1 MVLSLKDDFSPSRM
15 FGDVPIHVR
24 LLRMGGCN
32 GHLVDEA
39 IGVLLNILR
48 YTVLPTTKN
57 YSALNVTS
65 AKAGKT

>member
-1 MVLSLKDDFSPSRM
+1 MQWASSDGRP
-15 FGDVPIHVR
+15 
-24 LLRMGGCN
+24 
-32 GHLVDEA
+32 
-39 IGVLLNILR
+39 GVLLNILR